1 MLRKLARDVSA
12 HGLKKDDEVEIV
24 SVGKLGQWI
33 AVKKDGRMGL
43 VKAEDLTNEQ
53 KTMEGLDA

>member
-1 MLRKLARDVSA
+1 MLRKLTKDVKA
-12 HGLKKDDEVEIV
+12 HNLKKGDEVEIV
-24 SVGKLGQWI
+24 SVGQLGQWI

-43 VKAEDLTNEQ
+43 VKAEDLTHEQ